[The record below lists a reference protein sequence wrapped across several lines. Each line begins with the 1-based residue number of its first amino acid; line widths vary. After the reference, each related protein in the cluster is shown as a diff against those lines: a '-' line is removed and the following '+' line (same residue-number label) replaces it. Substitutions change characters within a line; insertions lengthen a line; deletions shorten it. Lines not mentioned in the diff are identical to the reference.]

1 MLLLDTNFDGYGD
14 EVYLSGTN
22 YEFQLGIGGSNNVKH
37 SIFYPAS
44 HT

>member
-14 EVYLSGTN
+14 EVYLSGSN
-22 YEFQLGIGGSNNVKH
+22 YEGQLGIGKYSSAKN
-37 SIFYPAS
+37 SIFYPAK